1 MVITLFTIVI
11 FFMIDVICS
20 TENEVVMDVFSVNM
34 GSHNIRVFS
43 FQKFVSKLYADL
55 MSFFIGY
62 LAGHE
67 RLYQMKGFVWISLI
81 GF

>member
-1 MVITLFTIVI
+1 MVITFFTIVI

-55 MSFFIGY
+55 M
-62 LAGHE
+62 
-67 RLYQMKGFVWISLI
+67 
-81 GF
+81 